1 MQDKRKAVLEL
12 FFKQIKQIGDNFS
25 YIIADE
31 DTSEAVIIDPSFN
44 GDTIIRLAV
53 KNRLHIR
60 YVINTHQHRD
70 HVMDNSKIKSCF
82 GAKIVAHK
90 LSKIEKDIEVAE
102 GDILNIGEIAIRVIH
117 TPGHTPD
124 SICLL
129 IDKKLITGDTL
140 FVGEC
145 GRTDLPGGSSV
156 EMYNSLFNKLMKLD
170 DDVEVYPGHDYGSR
184 PYSTIGE
191 EKRKNYTLGK
201 RSLDEFVEFMEEP

>member
-1 MQDKRKAVLEL
+1 MQDKKAVLKL

-31 DTSEAVIIDPSFN
+31 GTSEAAVIDPSFN
-44 GDTIIRLAV
+44 GDTIIRLAMKNGLYV
-53 KNRLHIR
+53 K
-60 YVINTHQHRD
+60 YVINTHHHTD

-90 LSKIEKDIEVAE
+90 LSKVEKDIEVVD
-102 GDILNIGEIAIRVIH
+102 GDVLKVGEIDIRVIH

-129 IDKKLITGDTL
+129 TDKKLIAGDTL
-140 FVGEC
+140 FAGEC
-145 GRTDLPGGSSV
+145 GRTDLLGGSSV

-184 PYSTIGE
+184 PHSTIGD
-191 EKRKNYTLGK
+191 EKRTNYTLRK
-201 RSLDEFVEFMEEP
+201 RSLDEFVEFMKEP